1 MAVNPQSLSLPFEV
15 TRAVESTLQE
25 WTTEDTVRRI
35 WNRDASLWT
44 GSNEDRWLGWL
55 DIVPSQLERRNAF
68 LQIAEDVRAE
78 GFTEALLL
86 GMGGSSLCPEVLRL
100 TFENDPSFPAL
111 HVLDSTDPAQIR
123 ATESSVEL
131 ERTLFIV
138 SSKSGTTLESSL
150 LFEYFFDRVA
160 KILSPVEAGRRFVA
174 ITDPGSRL
182 ESLANQR
189 HLRSVFAG
197 QADVGGRFSAL
208 SDFGMVPAAVM
219 GLDVARLLAATDEMV
234 SGCGPDVSTLE
245 NPGVLLG
252 IALGRLAGAGRDKMT
267 IVTSRKIAGLGAW
280 LEQLVAESTGQ
291 DGKGIVPVDGET
303 LGSPEVYGADRVF
316 VYLKLS
322 SDENSAEDAAIGP
335 LEEAGQPVVRIEL
348 EDVYSIGQEFFRWE
362 MATAVAGSLLR
373 LNPFVQPDVDASKVA
388 ARRVTSEFEE
398 SGELAGAVPIFE
410 AAGIKLFSSADT
422 GPVLGPVR
430 TTTEPSLARHL
441 GSHLGTL
448 AEGDYFCIQ
457 AYVEMSRDHE
467 AVLSQ
472 MRDLV
477 RDRKHVAT
485 CLGFGPRFL
494 HSTGQLHKGGPP
506 TGVFLQITCD
516 DGTDLP
522 VPGRSYSFGVV
533 KAAQASGDM
542 TVLSERGRRV
552 LRAHIEGNL
561 TEGLDRL
568 REAIAEAFE
577 S

>member
-1 MAVNPQSLSLPFEV
+1 MAVNPQSFSLPFEI
-15 TRAVESTLQE
+15 TQGVESTLDE
-25 WTTEDTVRRI
+25 WITEDTVRRI
-35 WNRDASLWT
+35 WDRDTSMWT
-44 GSNEDRWLGWL
+44 GSNEDAWLGWL
-55 DIVPSQLERRNAF
+55 EIVGGQLERQEAF
-68 LQIAEDVRAE
+68 RQIAEDVREE
-78 GFTEALLL
+78 GFTHALLL

-100 TFENDPSFPAL
+100 TFEPVPSFPEL

-123 ATESSVEL
+123 ATEGALDL

-138 SSKSGTTLESSL
+138 SSKSGTTLESSI

-189 HLRSVFAG
+189 HLRNVFAG
-197 QADVGGRFSAL
+197 QTNVGGRFSAL

-219 GLDVARLLAATDEMV
+219 GLDVRRLLVVTDEMV
-234 SGCGPDVSTLE
+234 SRCGPDVSAPE

-252 IALGRLAGAGRDKMT
+252 IALGRLAQAGRNKMT
-267 IVTSRKIAGLGAW
+267 IVASRKIAGLGAW

-291 DGKGIVPVDGET
+291 DGKGIVPIDRET
-303 LGSPEVYGADRVF
+303 LASPEVYGTDRVF

-322 SDENSAEDAAIGP
+322 SDENSAPDAAIGL
-335 LEEAGQPVVRIEL
+335 LEEAGQPVVRIDL

-362 MATAVAGSLLR
+362 MATAVVGSLLR

-388 ARRVTSEFEE
+388 ARRVTGEFEE
-398 SGELAGAVPIFE
+398 SGELPGATPIFE

-430 TTTEPSLARHL
+430 TTTDPSLASYL

-472 MRDLV
+472 IRDLV

-485 CLGFGPRFL
+485 CSGFGPRFL

-516 DGTDLP
+516 DEKDLP

-561 TEGLDRL
+561 TDGFDRL
-568 REAIAEAFE
+568 REAIREAFE

>member
-1 MAVNPQSLSLPFEV
+1 MAVNPQSFSLPFEI
-15 TRAVESTLQE
+15 THGVESTLNE
-25 WTTEDTVRRI
+25 WITEDTVRRI
-35 WNRDASLWT
+35 WNRDTSLWT
-44 GSNEDRWLGWL
+44 GSNEDAWLGWL
-55 DIVPSQLERRNAF
+55 DIVGGQLERQEAF
-68 LQIAEDVRAE
+68 SQIAEDVRGE
-78 GFTEALLL
+78 GFTHALVL

-100 TFENDPSFPAL
+100 TFEPVPSFPAL

-123 ATESSVEL
+123 ATERALDL

-138 SSKSGTTLESSL
+138 SSKSGTTLESSI
-150 LFEYFFDRVA
+150 LFEYFFDRIA
-160 KILSPVEAGRRFVA
+160 KILSPVEAGQRFVA

-182 ESLANQR
+182 ESLASQR
-189 HLRSVFAG
+189 HLRNVFAG

-219 GLDVARLLAATDEMV
+219 GLDVRRLLKVTNEMV
-234 SGCGPDVSTLE
+234 GRCGPDVSAPE

-252 IALGRLAGAGRDKMT
+252 IALGRLAQAGRNKMT
-267 IVTSRKIAGLGAW
+267 IVASRKIAGLGAW

-291 DGKGIVPVDGET
+291 DGKGIVPIDRET
-303 LGSPEVYGADRVF
+303 LASPEVYGTDRVF

-335 LEEAGQPVVRIEL
+335 LEEAGQPVLRIEL

-398 SGELAGAVPIFE
+398 SGELPGATPIFE

-422 GPVLGPVR
+422 GPVPGPVR
-430 TTTEPSLARHL
+430 TTAEPSLASYL

-448 AEGDYFCIQ
+448 TEGDYFCIQ

-516 DGTDLP
+516 NERDLP
-522 VPGRSYSFGVV
+522 VPGRRYSFGVV

-542 TVLSERGRRV
+542 TVLAERGRRV

-568 REAIAEAFE
+568 REAIREAFE